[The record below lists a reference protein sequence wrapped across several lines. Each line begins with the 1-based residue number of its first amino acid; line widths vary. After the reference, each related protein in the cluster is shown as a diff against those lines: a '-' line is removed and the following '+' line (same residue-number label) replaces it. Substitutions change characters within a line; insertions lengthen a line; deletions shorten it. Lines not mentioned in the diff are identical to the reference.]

1 MMGWKVCELRQGLR
15 PTRVWRCVEARVIE
29 RGWAQNSHFPN
40 AVCAPG
46 CWVPLATVA
55 PGRMYRFVRTVRVMT
70 PSSQVVLSFNGI
82 MYLKWWCTACPRHSV
97 HGRRSC
103 PCFYPPRFSVELGA
117 RWLLRKTLAGSY
129 VSASQVFYDVLPSQV
144 TAWMEMYSL
153 CFVIIRG

>member
-1 MMGWKVCELRQGLR
+1 MMGWKVCELLQGLR

-55 PGRMYRFVRTVRVMT
+55 PGRMYHFVCTVRVMT

-103 PCFYPPRFSVELGA
+103 PCFYPPSWAGCKMTSEKNPCRELRECFSGV
-117 RWLLRKTLAGSY
+117 LRCPPISGDS
-129 VSASQVFYDVLPSQV
+129 VDGNVLTV
-144 TAWMEMYSL
+144 L
-153 CFVIIRG
+153 CNN